1 MNTNSDITQKITAGY
16 RVTSEFKKTL
26 MTAKG
31 TDFDCQ
37 YVNKKYLL
45 FLCTFLFLSTVYI
58 HFPDLQ
64 RNHSC

>member
-1 MNTNSDITQKITAGY
+1 MNKDSVITQKITAGY

-58 HFPDLQ
+58 YFPDLQ